1 MDKVVHFEIPYGD
14 AERATKFYSE
24 VFDWDIEA
32 VPEMNYHMVRTVEVD
47 KKRMPKAKGAIN
59 GGMFKRDELL
69 KGPLITIDV
78 KDIDDTIEK
87 IEENGGKV
95 VKGKMSVGDMGYVA
109 YFSDSEGNIVGLW
122 ETMKKS

>member
-1 MDKVVHFEIPYGD
+1 MDKVVHFEIPYND
-14 AERATKFYSE
+14 AGRATKFYSE

-47 KKRMPKAKGAIN
+47 KKRMPKVKGAIN
-59 GGMFKRDELL
+59 GGMFKRDGLL

-78 KDIDDTIEK
+78 KDIEDTIEK

-95 VKGKMSVGDMGYVA
+95 VREKMNIGDMGYVA